1 MTEYQL
7 YTLLISAA
15 TAFGGAAAI
24 CYLTL
29 WLDRATAGA
38 AMVLRSKGSGYS

>member
-29 WLDRATAGA
+29 WLDRRDGR
-38 AMVLRSKGSGYS
+38 RSDGPAE